1 MATMIPNLNAE
12 QLSKI
17 DSYAEA
23 KVYQSLK
30 ENLSSDY
37 IIFFQVS
44 WILKR
49 EEQQARD
56 GETDFVICHPKKG
69 FICVE
74 VKGGGIGFDS
84 LSDEWYSIDRKNHK
98 NIIKNPV
105 GQSLRAKYSIL
116 NKLYENPSWKRLNV
130 HNVIRGH
137 TVFFPDILNASK
149 IARNDM
155 PSILIGTSSDLDKIG
170 DWTDRVFEYWHND
183 DSSQS
188 PIGQSG
194 IDIMRMT
201 FAKSFEVKPLVS
213 IQLQE
218 QEQQRIQLT
227 NDQVRILDF
236 LQSQRRAAVRGGAGT
251 GKTVLAVEKAKR
263 LAIEGFKT
271 LLTCYNRQLADH
283 IKNVCM
289 GIENLDVMSFHQ
301 LCHKRITKAAK
312 VTDRDLL
319 KEAELTYPGT
329 DLFDIQYPA
338 ALSFS
343 LDIISEQYDAIVCDE
358 GQDFRD
364 EYWLPLELLLA
375 DYDTSPFYIFFD
387 DNQNIYSRVKSFPSI
402 GEPYSLVSNCRNT
415 NQIHMAAYHFYHG
428 IDVAPPGINGD
439 EIKFIEANGIAQQ
452 AKKLHGKIL
461 DLIVNQNIQAKDIV
475 ILVFDAVMKNEY
487 YNSLK
492 KQILPKPNTWS
503 EEGIQS
509 ECTVLMDTVNRF
521 KGLESS
527 VIFLWGMDSVD
538 LDKYQSLLYVGLSR
552 AKSIVYF
559 VGTNRICDS
568 FREKIINS

>member
-17 DSYAEA
+17 DSFAEA

-37 IIFFQVS
+37 IVFFQVS

-56 GETDFVICHPKKG
+56 GETDFIICHPNKG

-84 LSDEWYSIDRKNHK
+84 LSDEWYSIDRRNHK

-105 GQSLRAKYSIL
+105 GQALRAKYSIL
-116 NKLYENPSWKRLNV
+116 NKLYENPSWKRLNI

-137 TVFFPDILNASK
+137 TVFFPDISNSDK
-149 IARNDM
+149 VSRNDM
-155 PSILIGTSSDLDKIG
+155 PSLLIGTSANFEMIETWVNG
-170 DWTDRVFEYWHND
+170 VFEYWHND

-188 PIGQSG
+188 PIGKAG
-194 IDIMRMT
+194 IDIMKMT
-201 FAKSFEVKPLVS
+201 FSRSFEVKPLVS
-213 IQLQE
+213 ILLQE
-218 QEQQRIQLT
+218 QELKRIQLT

-263 LAIEGFKT
+263 LAREGFNT
-271 LLTCYNRQLADH
+271 LLVCYNRQLADY
-283 IKNVCM
+283 IKSACDN
-289 GIENLDVMSFHQ
+289 IDNLSVMSFHQ
-301 LCHKRITKAAK
+301 LCYKKITIANKK
-312 VTDRDLL
+312 SGRNLL

-329 DLFDIQYPA
+329 DLFDVQYPA
-338 ALSFS
+338 AFSFS
-343 LDIISEQYDAIVCDE
+343 LDIISEQYEAIVCDE
-358 GQDFRD
+358 GQDFGD
-364 EYWLPLELLLA
+364 EYWLPLELLLS
-375 DYDTSPFYIFFD
+375 DYETSPFYIFYD

-402 GEPYSLVSNCRNT
+402 GEPYTLVSNCRNT
-415 NQIHMAAYHFYHG
+415 NQIHSAAYNYYNG
-428 IDVAPPGINGD
+428 IAVDPPGINGD
-439 EIKFIEANGIAQQ
+439 EIQYIEASGVDIQ
-452 AKKLHGKIL
+452 AKKMHGKIL